1 MYQSVGLW
9 PRQLLAWP
17 STVAVKTII
26 WSDVL
31 FRLWSGPNREE
42 GRISVILPVIDEE
55 AEVQGNCSLER
66 PLWMV
71 FLMELVQYLLF
82 GIGMLLLAPIIV
94 QLAIFHNFTSVGYDD
109 SNQPFDKSKG
119 VYSFLFIHC
128 TSIIRRSSSVTRPSV
143 STHDI

>member
-1 MYQSVGLW
+1 MLTVLCIVYQSVGLW

-26 WSDVL
+26 WLDVL

-94 QLAIFHNFTSVGYDD
+94 QLAIFTTSLLLDTTIAINHLTNPKASTVSFSFTVR
-109 SNQPFDKSKG
+109 
-119 VYSFLFIHC
+119 L
-128 TSIIRRSSSVTRPSV
+128 SSADPQA
-143 STHDI
+143 

>member
-1 MYQSVGLW
+1 MLTVLCIVYQSVGLW

-94 QLAIFHNFTSVGYDD
+94 QLAIFTTSLLLDTMIAINHLTNPKASTVSFPFTVR
-109 SNQPFDKSKG
+109 
-119 VYSFLFIHC
+119 L
-128 TSIIRRSSSVTRPSV
+128 SSADPQA
-143 STHDI
+143 